1 MNEKEPGMDPKG
13 KALVLLLV
21 LLIVG
26 AIVGISISLI
36 SLNVAKGRIGLD
48 ETQRAV
54 WRVFADNY
62 MLGTIIIS
70 INLTLLVGLLWS
82 YLQSFRRTKSNF
94 LLGLV
99 LFIGVLVLQTLLNLP
114 LISIML
120 GNAAYQ
126 SGIFSIL
133 PNMFET
139 IALIILFYLSM
150 E

>member
-1 MNEKEPGMDPKG
+1 MNEKQSGMDPKG

-26 AIVGISISLI
+26 AVVGIAISLI

-48 ETQRAV
+48 ETQRPV

-70 INLTLLVGLLWS
+70 INLTLLLGLLWS
-82 YLQSFRRTKSNF
+82 YLHSYRRTKSNF

-120 GNAAYQ
+120 GNSAYQ
-126 SGIFSIL
+126 SGIFIIL

>member
-1 MNEKEPGMDPKG
+1 MNEKESGMDPKG

-26 AIVGISISLI
+26 AVIGIAISII
-36 SLNVAKGRIGLD
+36 SLNVARGRIGLN
-48 ETQRAV
+48 EAQRAV

-70 INLTLLVGLLWS
+70 INLTLLLGLLWS
-82 YLQSFRRTKSNF
+82 YFQSYRRTKSNF

-114 LISIML
+114 LISIIL
-120 GNAAYQ
+120 GNSTYQ
-126 SGIFSIL
+126 SGIFTIL